1 MMTCTAGICAVLPYL
16 AAGAY
21 IAIMLAVLGV
31 PQLLTYYL
39 DRRNQRRDRKEDR
52 AESERN
58 REETKSASERLRQE
72 RQAENERVRQEQQA
86 ENERVRQE
94 RQAENERLRQEQQAE
109 NERVRQE
116 RQAEN
121 ERNRADAERRHQE
134 MMTLLAGVVTSLTAM
149 TANLV
154 ENRQPPPP
162 VADQSEA
169 IADLQRAVTELT
181 AAFNE
186 MRQQI
191 QNGNGRAGAKAD
203 D

>member
-1 MMTCTAGICAVLPYL
+1 MTCTAAICAILPYL

-39 DRRNQRRDRKEDR
+39 DRRNQRRDRKEDQ
-52 AESERN
+52 AASERN
-58 REETKSASERLRQE
+58 REETKSESERIRQE
-72 RQAENERVRQEQQA
+72 RQAENERI
-86 ENERVRQE
+86 RQE
-94 RQAENERLRQEQQAE
+94 RQDENERRRQEQ
-109 NERVRQE
+109 
-116 RQAEN
+116 QAEN

-134 MMTLLAGVVTSLTAM
+134 MITLLAGVVTSLTAM

-162 VADQSEA
+162 APDQSEA
-169 IADLQRAVTELT
+169 IAGLQRAVTELT
-181 AAFNE
+181 DAFNE

-191 QNGNGRAGAKAD
+191 QNGNGSAEAKGD

>member
-39 DRRNQRRDRKEDR
+39 DRRNQRRDRKENR

-58 REETKSASERLRQE
+58 REETKSASERL
-72 RQAENERVRQEQQA
+72 
-86 ENERVRQE
+86 
-94 RQAENERLRQEQQAE
+94 
-109 NERVRQE
+109 RQE

-191 QNGNGRAGAKAD
+191 QNGGGRAGAKAD

>member
-1 MMTCTAGICAVLPYL
+1 MLQQPIALPPGSRYPCPVMMTCTAGICAVLPYL

-72 RQAENERVRQEQQA
+72 RQAES
-86 ENERVRQE
+86 
-94 RQAENERLRQEQQAE
+94 
-109 NERVRQE
+109 ERVRQE

-162 VADQSEA
+162 APDQSEA
-169 IADLQRAVTELT
+169 IANLQRAVTELT

>member
-1 MMTCTAGICAVLPYL
+1 MMTCTAEICAILPYL

-31 PQLLTYYL
+31 PQLITYYL
-39 DRRNQRRDRKEDR
+39 DRRNQRRDRKEDQ

-58 REETKSASERLRQE
+58 RNETKSEAERI
-72 RQAENERVRQEQQA
+72 
-86 ENERVRQE
+86 
-94 RQAENERLRQEQQAE
+94 
-109 NERVRQE
+109 RQE

-134 MMTLLAGVVTSLTAM
+134 MIALLAGLVTPLTAM

-162 VADQSEA
+162 APDQSEA
-169 IADLQRAVTELT
+169 IANLQRAVTELT
-181 AAFNE
+181 AAFKE
-186 MRQQI
+186 MREQI
-191 QNGNGRAGAKAD
+191 QNGNGRSGAKAD